1 MKPYKTM
8 AHIHT
13 LDGAMDEI
21 TVLAEHVMFG
31 HRVPNSYIVDYK
43 GVKCTAIMNWYV
55 CEYYADDKFGVVE
68 EYETL
73 Y

>member
-1 MKPYKTM
+1 MKPYTTM

-31 HRVPNSYIVDYK
+31 HRIPNSYIVDYK
-43 GVKCTAIMNWYV
+43 GVKCTAIFNCFV
-55 CEYYADDKFGVVE
+55 GAYYADDKFGVI
-68 EYETL
+68 TQ
-73 Y
+73 